1 MIDRADRDVDITSA
15 RVERDIWRERA
26 IYLSIAAE
34 KLLHHLGADLSA
46 AMDELQMRVADVKL
60 LLEERKVH

>member
-1 MIDRADRDVDITSA
+1 MSDRADWDVDITRA

-26 IYLSIAAE
+26 ICLSIAAE
-34 KLLHHLGADLSA
+34 KLLHQLGADLSA

-60 LLEERKVH
+60 LLEERNVH